1 VWELQFETVVVESV
15 VFAAMALFAYWT
27 SRTLLLLRG
36 TEAEINETLE
46 RDLEWAY
53 SVLQALRMLFA
64 PHYLTTL

>member
-1 VWELQFETVVVESV
+1 
-15 VFAAMALFAYWT
+15 MALFAYWT